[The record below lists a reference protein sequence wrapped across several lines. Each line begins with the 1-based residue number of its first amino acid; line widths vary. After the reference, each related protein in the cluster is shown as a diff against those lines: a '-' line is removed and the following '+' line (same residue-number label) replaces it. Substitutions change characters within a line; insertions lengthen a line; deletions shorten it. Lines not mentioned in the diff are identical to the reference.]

1 MLGYCRKYFGKCP
14 VKVVF
19 LKHTL
24 WTTFLYHD
32 AESYLV
38 SLHNNN
44 INNNSYLDLDP

>member
-1 MLGYCRKYFGKCP
+1 MLRYYRKYFGKCP

-19 LKHTL
+19 LKHTV

-44 INNNSYLDLDP
+44 INNNHAL